1 MKKRLTAGLLAV
13 CLLTGLTGC
22 SSDQLTE
29 QVTDKLLSS
38 DDGIA
43 FAVDKPVKDDSMTLT
58 VRSITL
64 SDAVYAP
71 LTTDSEG
78 AYTAYYTEDGTGKE
92 QDASDSEADAGCRNP
107 GSIMSS
113 AVTNNKP
120 CRYTKRAAV
129 HTHSGSCYLS
139 IFYFA
144 YSTARL
150 SRMTLTLIWPG

>member
-43 FAVDKPVKDDSMTLT
+43 NAVAKPDRDESMPLP

-64 SDAVYAP
+64 SAAP
-71 LTTDSEG
+71 
-78 AYTAYYTEDGTGKE
+78 
-92 QDASDSEADAGCRNP
+92 
-107 GSIMSS
+107 
-113 AVTNNKP
+113 
-120 CRYTKRAAV
+120 
-129 HTHSGSCYLS
+129 
-139 IFYFA
+139 
-144 YSTARL
+144 
-150 SRMTLTLIWPG
+150 